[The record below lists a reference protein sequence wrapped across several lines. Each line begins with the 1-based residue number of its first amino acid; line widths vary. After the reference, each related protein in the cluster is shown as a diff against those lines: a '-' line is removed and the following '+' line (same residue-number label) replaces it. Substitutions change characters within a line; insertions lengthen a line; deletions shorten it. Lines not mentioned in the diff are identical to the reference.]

1 MPGKE
6 APRASMKDAAQ
17 DKKSTKTVLIGK
29 PGTSRANT
37 LREAEDRNQAT
48 PYEEWSKH
56 DLYERAVEHGIEG
69 RARMSRKDLIN
80 TLRDY

>member
-1 MPGKE
+1 MPRKE
-6 APRASMKDAAQ
+6 DSRVGQKDAGRQVKSAGTIFGRNSATPRA
-17 DKKSTKTVLIGK
+17 T
-29 PGTSRANT
+29 T
-37 LREAEDRNQAT
+37 LQEAEEQRQAS

-56 DLYERAVEHGIEG
+56 DLYERAVEVGIEG

>member
-1 MPGKE
+1 MARKETARANINDAVREEVPSAKGPG
-6 APRASMKDAAQ
+6 R
-17 DKKSTKTVLIGK
+17 KTAT
-29 PGTSRANT
+29 PRANT
-37 LREAEDRNQAT
+37 LQEAEDKTQAS

-69 RARMSRKDLIN
+69 RARMSKKDLIN